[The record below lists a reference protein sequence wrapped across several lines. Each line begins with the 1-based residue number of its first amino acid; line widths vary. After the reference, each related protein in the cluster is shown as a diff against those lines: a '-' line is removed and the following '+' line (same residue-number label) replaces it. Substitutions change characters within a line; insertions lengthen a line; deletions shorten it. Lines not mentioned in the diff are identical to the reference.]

1 MARKVTY
8 DQEKVKELRM
18 KIIIDSLAILNGADP
33 KKWSDYRKALM
44 LKYAPNVLPRLN
56 AGRDD
61 DERLNPVPLL
71 AHVLGN
77 NSNTESIEA
86 KQED

>member
-18 KIIIDSLAILNGADP
+18 EIILASLYVLNDGDVS
-33 KKWSDYRKALM
+33 KWSQYKRDLI
-44 LKYAPNVLPRLN
+44 LKYAPRVLPQLN

-61 DERLNPVPLL
+61 TERLLPTPLL
-71 AHVLGN
+71 ANVL
-77 NSNTESIEA
+77 EA
-86 KQED
+86 KDETHEETDKTDL